1 MTLATKIILNRQI
14 VTDSWQLVGEHQA
27 LPASGNLIVPL
38 AVWREQQIT
47 LAQRA
52 GKTGVWLKG
61 SDDPEQLQSNH
72 ELINLPLIAVE
83 FSQFVD
89 GRGYSIGRLL
99 RERYGF
105 KGELRAIGDVL
116 RDQLSALARCGF
128 NSFALKEG
136 KSLDDALKAFDDFSV
151 AYQNAVDQ
159 PAPYYRRR
167 LEGTAATTATAAN
180 EANPATTAAAA

>member
-14 VTDSWQLVGEHQA
+14 VTDSWQFVGENQA

-38 AVWREQQIT
+38 AVWREQQIALT
-47 LAQRA
+47 QRA

-61 SDDPEQLQSNH
+61 SDHPEQLQSNNAP
-72 ELINLPLIAVE
+72 IDLPLIAVE

-105 KGELRAIGDVL
+105 KGELRAIGDIL
-116 RDQLSALARCGF
+116 RDQLSALTRCGF

-136 KSLDDALKAFDDFSV
+136 KSLDDALKAFDDFSD

-167 LEGTAATTATAAN
+167 LEATTATAATN
-180 EANPATTAAAA
+180 ANLATASVAA

>member
-1 MTLATKIILNRQI
+1 MLFR
-14 VTDSWQLVGEHQA
+14 S
-27 LPASGNLIVPL
+27 
-38 AVWREQQIT
+38 
-47 LAQRA
+47 

-61 SDDPEQLQSNH
+61 SDDPTQLQSNGAP
-72 ELINLPLIAVE
+72 INLPLIAVE
-83 FSQFVD
+83 FGQFVD

-105 KGELRAIGDVL
+105 KGELRAIGDIL

-136 KSLDDALKAFDDFSV
+136 KSLDDALKAFDDFSD

-167 LEGTAATTATAAN
+167 LEVTAATAAN
-180 EANPATTAAAA
+180 EANSATAVA

>member
-14 VTDSWQLVGEHQA
+14 VTDSWQFIGENQA
-27 LPASGNLIVPL
+27 LPATGNLIVPL
-38 AVWREQQIT
+38 TVWREQPIALT
-47 LAQRA
+47 QRA
-52 GKTGVWLKG
+52 GNTGVWLKG
-61 SDDPEQLQSNH
+61 SDDPAQLQSNGAP
-72 ELINLPLIAVE
+72 IDLPLIAVE

-136 KSLDDALKAFDDFSV
+136 KSLDDALKAFDDFSD

-167 LEGTAATTATAAN
+167 LEGTAATAAN
-180 EANPATTAAAA
+180 GSNPATAAAAA

>member
-1 MTLATKIILNRQI
+1 MSLATKLILNRQI
-14 VTDSWQLVGEHQA
+14 VTDSWQLVGENQA
-27 LPASGNLIVPL
+27 LPVSGNLIVPL
-38 AVWREQQIT
+38 AVWQRQQIT
-47 LAQRA
+47 LTQRA

-61 SDDPEQLQSNH
+61 SDDPEQLQLNGA
-72 ELINLPLIAVE
+72 LINLPLIAVE

-136 KSLDDALKAFDDFSV
+136 KSLDDALKAFDDFSD

-167 LEGTAATTATAAN
+167 LEATAATEANLATAS
-180 EANPATTAAAA
+180 AAA

>member
-14 VTDSWQLVGEHQA
+14 VPDSWQFVGENQA

-38 AVWREQQIT
+38 AVWREQQIALT
-47 LAQRA
+47 QRA

-61 SDDPEQLQSNH
+61 SDDPEQLQSNN

-83 FSQFVD
+83 FAQFVD

-99 RERYGF
+99 RQRYGF
-105 KGELRAIGDVL
+105 KGELRAVGDVL
-116 RDQLSALARCGF
+116 RDQLSALTRCGF

-136 KSLDDALKAFDDFSV
+136 KSLEDALKAFDDFSD

-167 LEGTAATTATAAN
+167 LEATKAAAVT
-180 EANPATTAAAA
+180 EANLATTAAAT

>member
-14 VTDSWQLVGEHQA
+14 VPDSWQFVGENQA
-27 LPASGNLIVPL
+27 LPASGNVIVPL
-38 AVWREQQIT
+38 AVWREQQIALT
-47 LAQRA
+47 QRA

-61 SDDPEQLQSNH
+61 SDDPEQLQSNN

-83 FSQFVD
+83 FGQFID

-99 RERYGF
+99 RQRYGF
-105 KGELRAIGDVL
+105 KGELRAVGDVL
-116 RDQLSALARCGF
+116 RDQLSALTRCGF

-136 KSLDDALKAFDDFSV
+136 KSLEDALKAFDDFSD

-167 LEGTAATTATAAN
+167 HEATKAAAET
-180 EANPATTAAAA
+180 EANLATTAAAT

>member
-1 MTLATKIILNRQI
+1 MTLATNIILNRQI

-38 AVWREQQIT
+38 ALWREQQIT
-47 LAQRA
+47 FAQRA

-61 SDDPEQLQSNH
+61 SDNPAQLQSNGAP
-72 ELINLPLIAVE
+72 IDLPLIAVE

-105 KGELRAIGDVL
+105 KGELRAFGDVL

-136 KSLDDALKAFDDFSV
+136 KSLDDALKAFDDFSD

-159 PAPYYRRR
+159 SAPYYRRR
-167 LEGTAATTATAAN
+167 LEVTAATAAN
-180 EANPATTAAAA
+180 GANPAAAAAAA

>member
-14 VTDSWQLVGEHQA
+14 VPDSWQFVGENQA

-38 AVWREQQIT
+38 AVWREQQIALT
-47 LAQRA
+47 QRA

-61 SDDPEQLQSNH
+61 SDDPEQLQSNN
-72 ELINLPLIAVE
+72 ELINLLLIAVE
-83 FSQFVD
+83 FAQFVD

-105 KGELRAIGDVL
+105 KGELRAVGDVL
-116 RDQLSALARCGF
+116 RDQLSALTRCGF

-136 KSLDDALKAFDDFSV
+136 KSLEDALKAFDDFSD

-167 LEGTAATTATAAN
+167 LEATKAAAVT
-180 EANPATTAAAA
+180 EANLATTAAAT

>member
-14 VTDSWQLVGEHQA
+14 VPDSWQFVGENQA

-38 AVWREQQIT
+38 AVWREQQIALT
-47 LAQRA
+47 QRA
-52 GKTGVWLKG
+52 GKTGVWLRG

-83 FSQFVD
+83 FAQFVD

-105 KGELRAIGDVL
+105 KGELRAVGDVL
-116 RDQLSALARCGF
+116 RDQLSALTRCGF

-136 KSLDDALKAFDDFSV
+136 KSLEDALKAFDDFSD

-167 LEGTAATTATAAN
+167 LEATKAAAVT
-180 EANPATTAAAA
+180 EANLATTAAAT